1 MGSPVRGEEGV
12 MTTQLEPHVM
22 HIASE
27 RQLGNLLWS
36 RRLIKPDKGWSD
48 RSFVKTATAVHVFE
62 HGCVLGHDSE
72 ESTNAFRWDEVISFS
87 QKVVEQM
94 VNKSSLS
101 MQYKYQSTEYNF
113 TFKLP
118 GRTLT
123 LTGSSN
129 EKRTSALEGFRELVS
144 PLVARAQVPGM
155 LAAVQR
161 GETLEFGSL
170 KVALTGLTKPAW
182 RKKNQNLAWRDLRDI
197 AVIRGNLRIR
207 SHNDGLV
214 NWFDSAVGDVPN
226 LDALLEVLEVCSQSG
241 RS

>member
-1 MGSPVRGEEGV
+1 
-12 MTTQLEPHVM
+12 MTTELEPHVAY
-22 HIASE
+22 IASD
-27 RQLGNLLWS
+27 RQLGDLLWS
-36 RRLIKPDKGWSD
+36 RRLAKPDKAWSD
-48 RSFVKTATAVHVFE
+48 RSFVKPANTLHVFE

-101 MQYKYQSTEYNF
+101 MQYKYDSTEYGF

-123 LTGSSN
+123 LTGRSN
-129 EKRTSALEGFRELVS
+129 EQRSSALEGFRELVS

-170 KVALTGLTKPAW
+170 KLASTGLTKPAW
-182 RKKNQNLAWRDLRDI
+182 RKKNQNLVWKDLRDV
-197 AVIRGNLRIR
+197 AVVRGNLRIR

-214 NWFDSAVGDVPN
+214 DWFDGAVGDVPN
-226 LDALLEVLEVCSQSG
+226 FDALLQVLEICAQSG
-241 RS
+241 RA

>member
-1 MGSPVRGEEGV
+1 
-12 MTTQLEPHVM
+12 MTIELEPHVAY
-22 HIASE
+22 IASDQ
-27 RQLGNLLWS
+27 QLGDLLWS

-48 RSFVKTATAVHVFE
+48 RSLVKTASTVHVFE

-87 QKVVEQM
+87 QQVVEHM

-101 MQYKYQSTEYNF
+101 MQYNYESTEYGF

-118 GRTLT
+118 GRTLMLSGRST
-123 LTGSSN
+123 
-129 EKRTSALEGFRELVS
+129 EKRSSALEGFRELVS
-144 PLVARAQVPGM
+144 PLVARAQVSGM
-155 LAAVQR
+155 LAALQR

-170 KVALTGLTKPAW
+170 KVALAGLSKPAW
-182 RKKNQNLAWRDLRDI
+182 RKKNQHLIWKDLRDV

-226 LDALLEVLEVCSQSG
+226 LDALLEVLEICSQSG
-241 RS
+241 RA